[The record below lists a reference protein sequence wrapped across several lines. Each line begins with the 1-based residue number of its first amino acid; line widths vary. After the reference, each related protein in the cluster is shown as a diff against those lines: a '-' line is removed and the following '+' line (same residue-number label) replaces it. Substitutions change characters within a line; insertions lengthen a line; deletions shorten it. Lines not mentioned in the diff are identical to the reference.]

1 MALLEKKN
9 EIGFRGLM
17 PFLLSLLLAI
27 ITVLPYKIPYFGNLM
42 PFLTLIA
49 VYYWTVVR
57 PELLPVSAV
66 FIIGLLQDILGGGP
80 LGMMA
85 LLLLLVRQF
94 VLLQGRNF
102 LERDFLF
109 NWLIFVI
116 ISLVFGFSSWAVA
129 SIYYKTVLNY
139 WHAVGQ
145 SLLTIAMFP
154 VITWGFGKVRKRLK
168 GDKR

>member
-1 MALLEKKN
+1 MAIADQNKTGVGL
-9 EIGFRGLM
+9 RGIL
-17 PFLLSLLLAI
+17 PVGTVLLLAI
-27 ITVLPYKIPYFGNLM
+27 VMVLPYKIPYFVNLM

-66 FIIGLLQDILGGGP
+66 FLVGLVQDILSGGP

-109 NWLIFVI
+109 NWLIFML
-116 ISLVFGFSSWAVA
+116 ISLAFGAVSWALA
-129 SIYYKTVLNY
+129 SLYYKAVLNF
-139 WHAVGQ
+139 WNALGQ
-145 SLLTIAMFP
+145 SLLTIALFP
-154 VITWGFGKVRKRLK
+154 VITWVLGGVRKRLK
-168 GDKR
+168 GG

>member
-1 MALLEKKN
+1 MASLEKKN
-9 EIGFRGLM
+9 EIGLRGFL
-17 PFLLSLLLAI
+17 PFLTSLLLAI
-27 ITVLPYKIPYFGNLM
+27 IMVLPYKIPYFGNLM
-42 PFLTLIA
+42 PYLTLIA
-49 VYYWTVVR
+49 VYYWVVVR

-66 FIIGLLQDILGGGP
+66 FVIGLLQDILGGGP

-94 VLLQGRNF
+94 VLIQGRNF

-116 ISLVFGFSSWAVA
+116 ISLVFGFCGWAVA
-129 SIYYKTVLNY
+129 SVYYKTVLNY

-145 SLLTIAMFP
+145 SLLTIALFP
-154 VITWGFGKVRKRLK
+154 VITWGLGKVRKRLK
-168 GDKR
+168 AEKR